1 MIEDIVKGEKKN
13 TIVLPKKLFSKNIF
27 ILEHGVDKYNFR
39 HEIYLLFFIR
49 RKVYKSFFNGSFF
62 KSGKDLLLSKKNIFQ
77 KIFFEKET
85 VSREILPKDF
95 VSRFPENFSFSLPEL
110 FFIWKKIKK
119 SPIKM
124 ETKSIG
130 QLRKLANKAGLKNFL
145 RLTKD
150 ELLDLIEEANQKQK
164 RESSNSPKKKKSLK
178 KLRKM
183 AYKSTGRNEEC
194 LHLTRWDLVKLVDG
208 NFAFNSECPICLETD
223 QVFHVMTCK
232 HKIRL
237 DCAEGLISLLCPIC
251 RKEVENFPLH
261 VHKKIT
267 EVQEPSVSFPEVE
280 ISPQLA
286 AAFRRNFMRQLAAS
300 SGTNFMRQFLAS
312 GWRSF

>member
-1 MIEDIVKGEKKN
+1 
-13 TIVLPKKLFSKNIF
+13 
-27 ILEHGVDKYNFR
+27 
-39 HEIYLLFFIR
+39 
-49 RKVYKSFFNGSFF
+49 
-62 KSGKDLLLSKKNIFQ
+62 
-77 KIFFEKET
+77 
-85 VSREILPKDF
+85 
-95 VSRFPENFSFSLPEL
+95 
-110 FFIWKKIKK
+110 
-119 SPIKM
+119 M

-150 ELLDLIEEANQKQK
+150 ELLDLIEEVDQRQK

-194 LHLTRWDLVKLVDG
+194 LHLTRLDLVKLVDG

-232 HKIRL
+232 HKIHL

-267 EVQEPSVSFPEVE
+267 VKVQEPSVLFPEVE

-286 AAFRRNFMRQLAAS
+286 AALRSNFIRQLAIS
-300 SGTNFMRQFLAS
+300 SVGTNFMRQFLAS

>member
-1 MIEDIVKGEKKN
+1 
-13 TIVLPKKLFSKNIF
+13 
-27 ILEHGVDKYNFR
+27 
-39 HEIYLLFFIR
+39 
-49 RKVYKSFFNGSFF
+49 
-62 KSGKDLLLSKKNIFQ
+62 
-77 KIFFEKET
+77 
-85 VSREILPKDF
+85 
-95 VSRFPENFSFSLPEL
+95 
-110 FFIWKKIKK
+110 
-119 SPIKM
+119 M

-130 QLRKLANKAGLKNFL
+130 QLRKLANKAELKNFL

-150 ELLDLIEEANQKQK
+150 ELLDLIEEVDRQK

-194 LHLTRWDLVKLVDG
+194 LHLTRRDLVKLVEN

-232 HKIRL
+232 HKIHL

-267 EVQEPSVSFPEVE
+267 VKVQEPSVLFPEVE

-286 AAFRRNFMRQLAAS
+286 ATLRENFFHQLV
-300 SGTNFMRQFLAS
+300 GTTVETNFLRRLIAS
-312 GWRSF
+312 WRSF

>member
-1 MIEDIVKGEKKN
+1 
-13 TIVLPKKLFSKNIF
+13 
-27 ILEHGVDKYNFR
+27 
-39 HEIYLLFFIR
+39 
-49 RKVYKSFFNGSFF
+49 
-62 KSGKDLLLSKKNIFQ
+62 
-77 KIFFEKET
+77 
-85 VSREILPKDF
+85 
-95 VSRFPENFSFSLPEL
+95 
-110 FFIWKKIKK
+110 
-119 SPIKM
+119 M

-145 RLTKD
+145 RLKRN

-164 RESSNSPKKKKSLK
+164 RDSANLPKRKNSLK

-183 AYKSTGRNEEC
+183 ACKSTGRDEC
-194 LHLTRWDLVKLVDG
+194 LHLSKQDLVKLLDG

-232 HKIRL
+232 HKIHL

-267 EVQEPSVSFPEVE
+267 VKVQEPSVSFPEVE
-280 ISPQLA
+280 ISPQLEA
-286 AAFRRNFMRQLAAS
+286 ALRRNFIRQLAAS
-300 SGTNFMRQFLAS
+300 SVGTNFMRQFLAS